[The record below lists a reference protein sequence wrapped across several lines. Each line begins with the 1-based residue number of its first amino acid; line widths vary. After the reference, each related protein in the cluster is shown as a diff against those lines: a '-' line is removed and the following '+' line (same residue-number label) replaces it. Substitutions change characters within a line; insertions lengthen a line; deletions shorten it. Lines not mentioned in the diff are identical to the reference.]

1 MSQPDMQPGGPARD
15 EGVPRGA
22 PGSVNGSGGAGAGG
36 RAYAAGPG
44 PGPGGGSGGA
54 YGDPL
59 PGAFPAGDWNE
70 PARRLDELYRWAEAG
85 ALRTV
90 GRYRAERVRKRRCAR
105 ALRATAA
112 LGIVAGAALPLL
124 DLTDV
129 VGGATGWGYLA
140 LLLAAACL
148 GCDRYFGLTSGWMR
162 NVATAQAVERR
173 LQALQYDW
181 ASECVREVLG
191 PSDGTASEAAERCLG
206 VLRRFSE
213 DVTELVR
220 AETADWMMEHRA
232 GPAPLVTQSLAM
244 GGTARAEGAGL
255 PPGRF
260 ALPPGARPNMPRQRP
275 PDVR

>member
-1 MSQPDMQPGGPARD
+1 MSQPDMQPGGP
-15 EGVPRGA
+15 GPA
-22 PGSVNGSGGAGAGG
+22 PGDAAGA
-36 RAYAAGPG
+36 
-44 PGPGGGSGGA
+44 
-54 YGDPL
+54 PL
-59 PGAFPAGDWNE
+59 PGAFPAGDWSE
-70 PARRLDELYRWAEAG
+70 PARRLDELYRWAEAD

-90 GRYRAERVRKRRCAR
+90 ARYRAERVRRRRCAR
-105 ALRATAA
+105 ALRATTA
-112 LGIVAGAALPLL
+112 LGVTAGAVLPLL

-129 VGGATGWGYLA
+129 LGAAATGWGYLS

-148 GCDRYFGLTSGWMR
+148 GCDRYFGLTSGWLR

-173 LQALQYDW
+173 LLALRYDW

-191 PSDGTASEAAERCLG
+191 PADGTASEAVERCLG

-220 AETADWMMEHRA
+220 AETADWLVEHRA
-232 GPAPLVTQSLAM
+232 GPAPLMTQSLTMSGAGGM
-244 GGTARAEGAGL
+244 GVVGGTARGDGGGF

-260 ALPPGARPNMPRQRP
+260 PLPPGTRPNMPRQRP

>member
-1 MSQPDMQPGGPARD
+1 MSQPDMQPGRPARD

-22 PGSVNGSGGAGAGG
+22 PGAV
-36 RAYAAGPG
+36 PW
-44 PGPGGGSGGA
+44 GA

-59 PGAFPAGDWNE
+59 AGAFPAGDWSE
-70 PARRLDELYRWAEAG
+70 PAQRLDELYRWAEAG

-90 GRYRAERVRKRRCAR
+90 ARYRAARVRKRRCAR
-105 ALRATAA
+105 ALRAATA
-112 LGIVAGAALPLL
+112 LGVIAGAALPLL

-129 VGGATGWGYLA
+129 LGGGATGWGYLA

-162 NVATAQAVERR
+162 NVATAQAVQRR

-191 PSDGTASEAAERCLG
+191 PADGTASEAAERCLG

-220 AETADWMMEHRA
+220 AETVDWMVEHRA
-232 GPAPLVTQSLAM
+232 GAAPLVPQSPGL
-244 GGTARAEGAGL
+244 GGTARAEGGGGM

-260 ALPPGARPNMPRQRP
+260 PLPPGTRPNMPRQRP